1 MKDTLNPNE
10 WIVMEALWAKSPA
23 TLGET
28 IDRIGSRASWNYKTY
43 QSYMNVL
50 EKKGY
55 ISSEKR
61 GRDKFYSPAIS
72 REECIARESRA
83 VLSKMQSDSVGLMIT
98 SMVREGDLSRSDRL
112 ELMNMLEKMLK
123 EETENESD
131 RSWIGVNGNFRHFSH
146 DFNISLAKII
156 LFELTLIRHFAKWQ
170 MTFCLIIHLTY
181 LYQSIA
187 VVCQTTVP
195 GKTSP
200 DRCRQFCTPSDSFP
214 SDAFKSFQSHTSQT
228 IVSA

>member
-28 IDRIGSRASWNYKTY
+28 IDRIGQPRQLELQDIPILHERPGKERLHLIRKARPG
-43 QSYMNVL
+43 QVL
-50 EKKGY
+50 L
-55 ISSEKR
+55 
-61 GRDKFYSPAIS
+61 PAIS

-131 RSWIGVNGNFRHFSH
+131 R
-146 DFNISLAKII
+146 
-156 LFELTLIRHFAKWQ
+156 
-170 MTFCLIIHLTY
+170 
-181 LYQSIA
+181 
-187 VVCQTTVP
+187 
-195 GKTSP
+195 
-200 DRCRQFCTPSDSFP
+200 
-214 SDAFKSFQSHTSQT
+214 
-228 IVSA
+228 

>member
-123 EETENESD
+123 EETENEEVLELDESGPD
-131 RSWIGVNGNFRHFSH
+131 GDGTGAADSHAERH
-146 DFNISLAKII
+146 N
-156 LFELTLIRHFAKWQ
+156 RR
-170 MTFCLIIHLTY
+170 
-181 LYQSIA
+181 
-187 VVCQTTVP
+187 
-195 GKTSP
+195 GKL
-200 DRCRQFCTPSDSFP
+200 
-214 SDAFKSFQSHTSQT
+214 
-228 IVSA
+228 V

>member
-10 WIVMEALWAKSPA
+10 WIVMEALWGKSPA

-43 QSYMNVL
+43 QSYMHVL

-131 RSWIGVNGNFRHFSH
+131 R
-146 DFNISLAKII
+146 
-156 LFELTLIRHFAKWQ
+156 
-170 MTFCLIIHLTY
+170 
-181 LYQSIA
+181 
-187 VVCQTTVP
+187 
-195 GKTSP
+195 
-200 DRCRQFCTPSDSFP
+200 
-214 SDAFKSFQSHTSQT
+214 
-228 IVSA
+228 

>member
-72 REECIARESRA
+72 REECITRESRA

-98 SMVREGDLSRSDRL
+98 SMVREGALSRSDRL
-112 ELMNMLEKMLK
+112 ELLNMLEKMLK

-131 RSWIGVNGNFRHFSH
+131 R
-146 DFNISLAKII
+146 
-156 LFELTLIRHFAKWQ
+156 
-170 MTFCLIIHLTY
+170 
-181 LYQSIA
+181 
-187 VVCQTTVP
+187 
-195 GKTSP
+195 
-200 DRCRQFCTPSDSFP
+200 
-214 SDAFKSFQSHTSQT
+214 
-228 IVSA
+228 

>member
-83 VLSKMQSDSVGLMIT
+83 KQDAVGFCRADDNQHGT
-98 SMVREGDLSRSDRL
+98 GGRPFTQRQAGAHEHAGKDA
-112 ELMNMLEKMLK
+112 K
-123 EETENESD
+123 
-131 RSWIGVNGNFRHFSH
+131 GGNR
-146 DFNISLAKII
+146 K
-156 LFELTLIRHFAKWQ
+156 
-170 MTFCLIIHLTY
+170 
-181 LYQSIA
+181 
-187 VVCQTTVP
+187 
-195 GKTSP
+195 
-200 DRCRQFCTPSDSFP
+200 
-214 SDAFKSFQSHTSQT
+214 
-228 IVSA
+228 

>member
-43 QSYMNVL
+43 QSYMNV

-131 RSWIGVNGNFRHFSH
+131 R
-146 DFNISLAKII
+146 
-156 LFELTLIRHFAKWQ
+156 
-170 MTFCLIIHLTY
+170 
-181 LYQSIA
+181 
-187 VVCQTTVP
+187 
-195 GKTSP
+195 
-200 DRCRQFCTPSDSFP
+200 
-214 SDAFKSFQSHTSQT
+214 
-228 IVSA
+228 

>member
-72 REECIARESRA
+72 REECITRERRA

-131 RSWIGVNGNFRHFSH
+131 R
-146 DFNISLAKII
+146 
-156 LFELTLIRHFAKWQ
+156 
-170 MTFCLIIHLTY
+170 
-181 LYQSIA
+181 
-187 VVCQTTVP
+187 
-195 GKTSP
+195 
-200 DRCRQFCTPSDSFP
+200 
-214 SDAFKSFQSHTSQT
+214 
-228 IVSA
+228 

>member
-1 MKDTLNPNE
+1 MPEKDTLNANE

-28 IDRIGSRASWNYKTY
+28 IDRIGSRARWNYKTY
-43 QSYMNVL
+43 QSYMNFL

-131 RSWIGVNGNFRHFSH
+131 R
-146 DFNISLAKII
+146 
-156 LFELTLIRHFAKWQ
+156 
-170 MTFCLIIHLTY
+170 
-181 LYQSIA
+181 
-187 VVCQTTVP
+187 
-195 GKTSP
+195 
-200 DRCRQFCTPSDSFP
+200 
-214 SDAFKSFQSHTSQT
+214 
-228 IVSA
+228 

>member
-28 IDRIGSRASWNYKTY
+28 IDRLGSRASWNYKIY

-50 EKKGY
+50 DKKGY

-131 RSWIGVNGNFRHFSH
+131 R
-146 DFNISLAKII
+146 
-156 LFELTLIRHFAKWQ
+156 
-170 MTFCLIIHLTY
+170 
-181 LYQSIA
+181 
-187 VVCQTTVP
+187 
-195 GKTSP
+195 
-200 DRCRQFCTPSDSFP
+200 
-214 SDAFKSFQSHTSQT
+214 
-228 IVSA
+228 

>member
-28 IDRIGSRASWNYKTY
+28 IDRIGSRASWTYKTY

-131 RSWIGVNGNFRHFSH
+131 R
-146 DFNISLAKII
+146 
-156 LFELTLIRHFAKWQ
+156 
-170 MTFCLIIHLTY
+170 
-181 LYQSIA
+181 
-187 VVCQTTVP
+187 
-195 GKTSP
+195 
-200 DRCRQFCTPSDSFP
+200 
-214 SDAFKSFQSHTSQT
+214 
-228 IVSA
+228 

>member
-10 WIVMEALWAKSPA
+10 WIVMEALWGKSPA

-112 ELMNMLEKMLK
+112 ELMNMLEKML
-123 EETENESD
+123 
-131 RSWIGVNGNFRHFSH
+131 
-146 DFNISLAKII
+146 
-156 LFELTLIRHFAKWQ
+156 
-170 MTFCLIIHLTY
+170 
-181 LYQSIA
+181 
-187 VVCQTTVP
+187 
-195 GKTSP
+195 
-200 DRCRQFCTPSDSFP
+200 
-214 SDAFKSFQSHTSQT
+214 
-228 IVSA
+228 

>member
-72 REECIARESRA
+72 REECITRESRA

-112 ELMNMLEKMLK
+112 ELMNML
-123 EETENESD
+123 
-131 RSWIGVNGNFRHFSH
+131 
-146 DFNISLAKII
+146 
-156 LFELTLIRHFAKWQ
+156 
-170 MTFCLIIHLTY
+170 
-181 LYQSIA
+181 
-187 VVCQTTVP
+187 
-195 GKTSP
+195 
-200 DRCRQFCTPSDSFP
+200 
-214 SDAFKSFQSHTSQT
+214 
-228 IVSA
+228 

>member
-43 QSYMNVL
+43 QSYMSVL

-72 REECIARESRA
+72 LEECIARESRA
-83 VLSKMQSDSVGLMIT
+83 VLSKMQSDSVGLMII

-131 RSWIGVNGNFRHFSH
+131 R
-146 DFNISLAKII
+146 
-156 LFELTLIRHFAKWQ
+156 
-170 MTFCLIIHLTY
+170 
-181 LYQSIA
+181 
-187 VVCQTTVP
+187 
-195 GKTSP
+195 
-200 DRCRQFCTPSDSFP
+200 
-214 SDAFKSFQSHTSQT
+214 
-228 IVSA
+228 

>member
-123 EETENESD
+123 EETENEEVLELDESG
-131 RSWIGVNGNFRHFSH
+131 SNGDGTGAADSHAERHH
-146 DFNISLAKII
+146 
-156 LFELTLIRHFAKWQ
+156 RR
-170 MTFCLIIHLTY
+170 
-181 LYQSIA
+181 
-187 VVCQTTVP
+187 
-195 GKTSP
+195 GKL
-200 DRCRQFCTPSDSFP
+200 
-214 SDAFKSFQSHTSQT
+214 
-228 IVSA
+228 V

>member
-28 IDRIGSRASWNYKTY
+28 IDRIGRRASWNYKTY

-72 REECIARESRA
+72 RAECIARESRA

-131 RSWIGVNGNFRHFSH
+131 R
-146 DFNISLAKII
+146 
-156 LFELTLIRHFAKWQ
+156 
-170 MTFCLIIHLTY
+170 
-181 LYQSIA
+181 
-187 VVCQTTVP
+187 
-195 GKTSP
+195 
-200 DRCRQFCTPSDSFP
+200 
-214 SDAFKSFQSHTSQT
+214 
-228 IVSA
+228 

>member
-28 IDRIGSRASWNYKTY
+28 IDRIGSHASWNYKTY

-131 RSWIGVNGNFRHFSH
+131 R
-146 DFNISLAKII
+146 
-156 LFELTLIRHFAKWQ
+156 
-170 MTFCLIIHLTY
+170 
-181 LYQSIA
+181 
-187 VVCQTTVP
+187 
-195 GKTSP
+195 
-200 DRCRQFCTPSDSFP
+200 
-214 SDAFKSFQSHTSQT
+214 
-228 IVSA
+228 

>member
-72 REECIARESRA
+72 REECITRESRA

-131 RSWIGVNGNFRHFSH
+131 R
-146 DFNISLAKII
+146 
-156 LFELTLIRHFAKWQ
+156 
-170 MTFCLIIHLTY
+170 
-181 LYQSIA
+181 
-187 VVCQTTVP
+187 
-195 GKTSP
+195 
-200 DRCRQFCTPSDSFP
+200 
-214 SDAFKSFQSHTSQT
+214 
-228 IVSA
+228 

>member
-23 TLGET
+23 ILGET
-28 IDRIGSRASWNYKTY
+28 IDCIGSRASRNYKTY

-131 RSWIGVNGNFRHFSH
+131 R
-146 DFNISLAKII
+146 
-156 LFELTLIRHFAKWQ
+156 
-170 MTFCLIIHLTY
+170 
-181 LYQSIA
+181 
-187 VVCQTTVP
+187 
-195 GKTSP
+195 
-200 DRCRQFCTPSDSFP
+200 
-214 SDAFKSFQSHTSQT
+214 
-228 IVSA
+228 

>member
-72 REECIARESRA
+72 REECITRESRA

-123 EETENESD
+123 EETENE
-131 RSWIGVNGNFRHFSH
+131 
-146 DFNISLAKII
+146 
-156 LFELTLIRHFAKWQ
+156 Q
-170 MTFCLIIHLTY
+170 
-181 LYQSIA
+181 Q
-187 VVCQTTVP
+187 
-195 GKTSP
+195 
-200 DRCRQFCTPSDSFP
+200 
-214 SDAFKSFQSHTSQT
+214 
-228 IVSA
+228 

>member
-72 REECIARESRA
+72 REECIARGSRA

-131 RSWIGVNGNFRHFSH
+131 R
-146 DFNISLAKII
+146 
-156 LFELTLIRHFAKWQ
+156 
-170 MTFCLIIHLTY
+170 
-181 LYQSIA
+181 
-187 VVCQTTVP
+187 
-195 GKTSP
+195 
-200 DRCRQFCTPSDSFP
+200 
-214 SDAFKSFQSHTSQT
+214 
-228 IVSA
+228 

>member
-1 MKDTLNPNE
+1 
-10 WIVMEALWAKSPA
+10 MEALWAKSPA

-131 RSWIGVNGNFRHFSH
+131 R
-146 DFNISLAKII
+146 
-156 LFELTLIRHFAKWQ
+156 
-170 MTFCLIIHLTY
+170 
-181 LYQSIA
+181 
-187 VVCQTTVP
+187 
-195 GKTSP
+195 
-200 DRCRQFCTPSDSFP
+200 
-214 SDAFKSFQSHTSQT
+214 
-228 IVSA
+228 

>member
-43 QSYMNVL
+43 QYYMNVL

-72 REECIARESRA
+72 REECITRESRA

-131 RSWIGVNGNFRHFSH
+131 R
-146 DFNISLAKII
+146 
-156 LFELTLIRHFAKWQ
+156 
-170 MTFCLIIHLTY
+170 
-181 LYQSIA
+181 
-187 VVCQTTVP
+187 
-195 GKTSP
+195 
-200 DRCRQFCTPSDSFP
+200 
-214 SDAFKSFQSHTSQT
+214 
-228 IVSA
+228 

>member
-28 IDRIGSRASWNYKTY
+28 IDRIGSSASWNYKTY

-131 RSWIGVNGNFRHFSH
+131 R
-146 DFNISLAKII
+146 
-156 LFELTLIRHFAKWQ
+156 
-170 MTFCLIIHLTY
+170 
-181 LYQSIA
+181 
-187 VVCQTTVP
+187 
-195 GKTSP
+195 
-200 DRCRQFCTPSDSFP
+200 
-214 SDAFKSFQSHTSQT
+214 
-228 IVSA
+228 

>member
-72 REECIARESRA
+72 REECITRESRA

-98 SMVREGDLSRSDRL
+98 SMVREGDLSHSDRL

-123 EETENESD
+123 EETKNESD
-131 RSWIGVNGNFRHFSH
+131 R
-146 DFNISLAKII
+146 
-156 LFELTLIRHFAKWQ
+156 
-170 MTFCLIIHLTY
+170 
-181 LYQSIA
+181 
-187 VVCQTTVP
+187 
-195 GKTSP
+195 
-200 DRCRQFCTPSDSFP
+200 
-214 SDAFKSFQSHTSQT
+214 
-228 IVSA
+228 

>member
-10 WIVMEALWAKSPA
+10 WIVMEALWGKSPA

-72 REECIARESRA
+72 REEYIARESRA

-131 RSWIGVNGNFRHFSH
+131 R
-146 DFNISLAKII
+146 
-156 LFELTLIRHFAKWQ
+156 
-170 MTFCLIIHLTY
+170 
-181 LYQSIA
+181 
-187 VVCQTTVP
+187 
-195 GKTSP
+195 
-200 DRCRQFCTPSDSFP
+200 
-214 SDAFKSFQSHTSQT
+214 
-228 IVSA
+228 

>member
-28 IDRIGSRASWNYKTY
+28 IDRIGSWNYKTY

-131 RSWIGVNGNFRHFSH
+131 R
-146 DFNISLAKII
+146 
-156 LFELTLIRHFAKWQ
+156 
-170 MTFCLIIHLTY
+170 
-181 LYQSIA
+181 
-187 VVCQTTVP
+187 
-195 GKTSP
+195 
-200 DRCRQFCTPSDSFP
+200 
-214 SDAFKSFQSHTSQT
+214 
-228 IVSA
+228 

>member
-28 IDRIGSRASWNYKTY
+28 IDRIGSRASWNYKPY

-72 REECIARESRA
+72 RAECIARESRA

-131 RSWIGVNGNFRHFSH
+131 R
-146 DFNISLAKII
+146 
-156 LFELTLIRHFAKWQ
+156 
-170 MTFCLIIHLTY
+170 
-181 LYQSIA
+181 
-187 VVCQTTVP
+187 
-195 GKTSP
+195 
-200 DRCRQFCTPSDSFP
+200 
-214 SDAFKSFQSHTSQT
+214 
-228 IVSA
+228 

>member
-43 QSYMNVL
+43 QSYMHVL

-131 RSWIGVNGNFRHFSH
+131 R
-146 DFNISLAKII
+146 
-156 LFELTLIRHFAKWQ
+156 
-170 MTFCLIIHLTY
+170 
-181 LYQSIA
+181 
-187 VVCQTTVP
+187 
-195 GKTSP
+195 
-200 DRCRQFCTPSDSFP
+200 
-214 SDAFKSFQSHTSQT
+214 
-228 IVSA
+228 

>member
-28 IDRIGSRASWNYKTY
+28 IDRIG
-43 QSYMNVL
+43 MNVL

-98 SMVREGDLSRSDRL
+98 SMVREGDLSRSGRL

-131 RSWIGVNGNFRHFSH
+131 R
-146 DFNISLAKII
+146 
-156 LFELTLIRHFAKWQ
+156 
-170 MTFCLIIHLTY
+170 
-181 LYQSIA
+181 
-187 VVCQTTVP
+187 
-195 GKTSP
+195 
-200 DRCRQFCTPSDSFP
+200 
-214 SDAFKSFQSHTSQT
+214 
-228 IVSA
+228 

>member
-43 QSYMNVL
+43 QSYMHVL

-72 REECIARESRA
+72 REECITRESRA

-131 RSWIGVNGNFRHFSH
+131 R
-146 DFNISLAKII
+146 
-156 LFELTLIRHFAKWQ
+156 
-170 MTFCLIIHLTY
+170 
-181 LYQSIA
+181 
-187 VVCQTTVP
+187 
-195 GKTSP
+195 
-200 DRCRQFCTPSDSFP
+200 
-214 SDAFKSFQSHTSQT
+214 
-228 IVSA
+228 

>member
-23 TLGET
+23 TLGEA

-98 SMVREGDLSRSDRL
+98 SMVRAGDLSRSDRL

-131 RSWIGVNGNFRHFSH
+131 R
-146 DFNISLAKII
+146 
-156 LFELTLIRHFAKWQ
+156 
-170 MTFCLIIHLTY
+170 
-181 LYQSIA
+181 
-187 VVCQTTVP
+187 
-195 GKTSP
+195 
-200 DRCRQFCTPSDSFP
+200 
-214 SDAFKSFQSHTSQT
+214 
-228 IVSA
+228 